1 MTKQKEKAPDGD
13 NARVRFALYSDEA
26 TLEQVKQNYKQDGC
40 GCMSE
45 YITKAIRYYTE
56 LHSLADCS
64 HVVPDI
70 IASTLKDITRES
82 DNRQGRLL
90 FKLAVE
96 LAILQNVVA
105 ANYGISKTDLERLR
119 GICVNEVKKSTAP
132 SLLTRQ
138 SDGKAD
144 SESQLLQARTVEI
157 NGRLRQIYRHAR
169 EC

>member
-1 MTKQKEKAPDGD
+1 MSLTLSSTIPYRFNYEFIGWSTKAPDGD
-13 NARVRFALYSDEA
+13 NARVRFALYTDEA

-45 YITKAIRYYTE
+45 YVTKAIRYYTE

-119 GICVNEVKKSTAP
+119 GICVNEVKK
-132 SLLTRQ
+132 
-138 SDGKAD
+138 
-144 SESQLLQARTVEI
+144 I
-157 NGRLRQIYRHAR
+157 NGSITFDEAIRWQS
-169 EC
+169 

>member
-1 MTKQKEKAPDGD
+1 MHE
-13 NARVRFALYSDEA
+13 RVCNEGNPL
-26 TLEQVKQNYKQDGC
+26 L
-40 GCMSE
+40 
-45 YITKAIRYYTE
+45 
-56 LHSLADCS
+56 LHSFADCS

-119 GICVNEVKKSTAP
+119 GICVNEVKK
-132 SLLTRQ
+132 
-138 SDGKAD
+138 
-144 SESQLLQARTVEI
+144 I
-157 NGRLRQIYRHAR
+157 NGSITFDEAIRWQS
-169 EC
+169 

>member
-1 MTKQKEKAPDGD
+1 MFAGIGGFRSGLSHYGD
-13 NARVRFALYSDEA
+13 FFVPVGYCEIDPYAKRA
-26 TLEQVKQNYKQDGC
+26 
-40 GCMSE
+40 
-45 YITKAIRYYTE
+45 YYTE

-119 GICVNEVKKSTAP
+119 GICVNEVKK
-132 SLLTRQ
+132 
-138 SDGKAD
+138 
-144 SESQLLQARTVEI
+144 I
-157 NGRLRQIYRHAR
+157 NGSITFDEAIRWQS
-169 EC
+169 

>member
-13 NARVRFALYSDEA
+13 NARVRFALYTDEA
-26 TLEQVKQNYKQDGC
+26 TLGQVKQNYKQDGC

-45 YITKAIRYYTE
+45 YVTKAIHYYTE

-70 IASTLKDITRES
+70 IASTIKDITRES

-105 ANYGISKTDLERLR
+105 ANYGINKTDLERLR
-119 GICVNEVKKSTAP
+119 GICVNEVKK
-132 SLLTRQ
+132 
-138 SDGKAD
+138 
-144 SESQLLQARTVEI
+144 I
-157 NGRLRQIYRHAR
+157 NGSITFDEAIRWQS
-169 EC
+169 

>member
-13 NARVRFALYSDEA
+13 NARVRFALYTDEA

-45 YITKAIRYYTE
+45 YVTKAIRYYTE
-56 LHSLADCS
+56 LYSLADCS

-70 IASTLKDITRES
+70 IASTLNDITRES

-119 GICVNEVKKSTAP
+119 GICVNEVKK
-132 SLLTRQ
+132 
-138 SDGKAD
+138 
-144 SESQLLQARTVEI
+144 I
-157 NGRLRQIYRHAR
+157 NGSITFDEAIRWQS
-169 EC
+169 

>member
-13 NARVRFALYSDEA
+13 NARVRFALYTDEA

-45 YITKAIRYYTE
+45 YVTKAIRYYTE
-56 LHSLADCS
+56 LHSLAGCS

-82 DNRQGRLL
+82 DNRQGRLM

-119 GICVNEVKKSTAP
+119 GICVNEVKK
-132 SLLTRQ
+132 
-138 SDGKAD
+138 
-144 SESQLLQARTVEI
+144 I
-157 NGRLRQIYRHAR
+157 NGSITFDEAIRWQS
-169 EC
+169 

>member
-13 NARVRFALYSDEA
+13 NARVRFALYTDEA

-45 YITKAIRYYTE
+45 YVTKAIRYYTE

-119 GICVNEVKKSTAP
+119 WICVNEVKK
-132 SLLTRQ
+132 
-138 SDGKAD
+138 
-144 SESQLLQARTVEI
+144 I
-157 NGRLRQIYRHAR
+157 NGSITFDEAIRWQS
-169 EC
+169 

>member
-13 NARVRFALYSDEA
+13 NARARFALYTDES
-26 TLEQVKQNYKQDGC
+26 TLEQVRQNYKQDGC

-45 YITKAIRYYTE
+45 YVTKAIRYYTE

-90 FKLAVE
+90 FKLAFE

-119 GICVNEVKKSTAP
+119 GICVNEVKK
-132 SLLTRQ
+132 
-138 SDGKAD
+138 
-144 SESQLLQARTVEI
+144 I
-157 NGRLRQIYRHAR
+157 NGSITFDEAIRWQS
-169 EC
+169 